1 MIQERRST
9 KRLWAFALLALTACG
24 GGAPVAGSESAASE
38 PAAGRVALSADA
50 DTIYHRTLVR
60 DRALGC
66 AELTEGI
73 ASPVAALLE
82 ITDRVTAPP
91 SSGIRAA
98 ECLLEGHALE
108 VEPQLTA
115 WVSHRETM
123 GFGLLVLAH
132 LDTLEPALGERLAR
146 AALAGE
152 LSDRARPVISR
163 SSRHAILAG
172 PSAGPGATEP
182 SGAGR

>member
-1 MIQERRST
+1 
-9 KRLWAFALLALTACG
+9 
-24 GGAPVAGSESAASE
+24 
-38 PAAGRVALSADA
+38 
-50 DTIYHRTLVR
+50 
-60 DRALGC
+60 
-66 AELTEGI
+66 
-73 ASPVAALLE
+73 
-82 ITDRVTAPP
+82 
-91 SSGIRAA
+91 
-98 ECLLEGHALE
+98 
-108 VEPQLTA
+108 
-115 WVSHRETM
+115 M